1 MDEKRAFE
9 EQPPMA
15 MSGLVGIQRAA
26 ENRERILARIS
37 ADREARQAAKAHG
50 QSVRR
55 HYGMG

>member
-1 MDEKRAFE
+1 
-9 EQPPMA
+9 MA

-55 HYGMG
+55 HYAMG